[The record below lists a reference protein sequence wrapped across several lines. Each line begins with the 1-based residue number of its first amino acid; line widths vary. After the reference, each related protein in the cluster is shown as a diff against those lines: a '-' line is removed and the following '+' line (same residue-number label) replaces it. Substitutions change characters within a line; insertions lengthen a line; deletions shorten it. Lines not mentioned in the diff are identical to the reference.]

1 MQGGEGSS
9 KAPQPVWVLTQ
20 QLPWRSRLK
29 DREHGAFEPT
39 TRFTSDHLQGLK
51 PTLPQDK
58 HQRGARGDP
67 GQASR
72 TLVRTARRS

>member
-1 MQGGEGSS
+1 MQGGESSS

-29 DREHGAFEPT
+29 DRGHEPT

-58 HQRGARGDP
+58 HRRGAQGDP